1 MGTRVVFS
9 NIRNEILQQIENAQK
24 EVIIAV
30 AWFTDIR
37 IIDSLLEKIQKD
49 NIKVWILFYDD
60 KINKKELYRA
70 LYKAG
75 ATIRYTKTMM
85 HNKFCV
91 IDKNIVI
98 NGSYNWTQNAH
109 SNNRENVQI
118 SNNDVEL
125 ANSFIR
131 EFNKLCEDAVN
142 YYYYATK
149 YETIKAK
156 IESNLDAFYRDCKGL
171 FREPE
176 KYPCIMEIPE
186 MYTEEVN
193 SVTERDAYKYIYF
206 KKYPRNRITD
216 YCYIKRSA
224 SIPIYIL
231 LKNKTD
237 FDKLL
242 ETLFASEKDYFMY
255 FYGKQTDEV
264 LQRLLNLS
272 KERTLE
278 NFKLRNTTISI
289 KYPVVLKL
297 CGLDDYEKTNEFAVN
312 DLTYRYIYPK
322 NKFFIVRREE
332 KEQFDTFRNKKE
344 TIDIFILELIK
355 PNGEVL
361 KRVDEADFN
370 SLDDFRQFKKV
381 EGGFA
386 SKRIAFY
393 DNENDY
399 VKVKI
404 PSIWNPEHLVYNH
417 IIVCDYID
425 VWFYDR
431 NWKCRGKKP
440 VRRYNIIDYSGKFI
454 LPNYQ
459 SKHGES
465 SGYVC
470 YKMKDQYAIEFLYA
484 SYSDNELFD
493 SSNKSNNDIWE
504 AVRNKAQYSSYERI
518 IYNCKTKE
526 LLDLDGVAKRIKRW
540 NEEED
545 KVRRSNSGDCY
556 IATMAYHDI
565 NHPKVQVF
573 RMFRDNTLVNY
584 EAGRRFISFY
594 YAYSP
599 SWVKV
604 LKGKK
609 RINYVIRKLLDGMVY
624 FICRLYKIDFDS
636 VNKK

>member
-60 KINKKELYRA
+60 KINKKELYKD

-118 SNNDVEL
+118 SNNDVNL

-131 EFNKLCEDAVN
+131 EFNKLSKDAVN
-142 YYYYATK
+142 YYCYVTK
-149 YETIKAK
+149 HETIKAQ
-156 IESNLDAFYRDCKGL
+156 IESNLDTFYRDYKGL
-171 FREPE
+171 FQEPE
-176 KYPCIMEIPE
+176 KYPCIMEIPKV
-186 MYTEEVN
+186 YIEE
-193 SVTERDAYKYIYF
+193 DKYGFIYF
-206 KKYPRNRITD
+206 NSFAHGLEHSWRD
-216 YCYIKRSA
+216 YSYSA
-224 SIPIYIL
+224 KGVISIPIYIL
-231 LKNKTD
+231 LKNKIDLTE
-237 FDKLL
+237 LINA
-242 ETLFASEKDYFMY
+242 LFSYEKSNFKYWLFKD
-255 FYGKQTDEV
+255 TDEI
-264 LQRLLNLS
+264 LQSLLNDS
-272 KERTLE
+272 RERTV
-278 NFKLRNTTISI
+278 NSSRVRNTNTAFN
-289 KYPVVLKL
+289 YPVILKL
-297 CGLDDYEKTNEFAVN
+297 YGVSDDEKSEEFAVN
-312 DLTYRYIYPK
+312 DLNYRYVYPK

-332 KEQFDTFRNKKE
+332 KEQFDAFRNKKE

-404 PSIWNPEHLVYNH
+404 TYSWSPERLVFNH
-417 IIVCDYID
+417 IIVSNYIRIPYLKE
-425 VWFYDR
+425 V
-431 NWKCRGKKP
+431 KE
-440 VRRYNIIDYSGKFI
+440 YNIIDYSGKFI
-454 LPNYQ
+454 LPYYGSKYTKENY
-459 SKHGES
+459 
-465 SGYVC
+465 GYIC
-470 YKMKDQYAIEFLYA
+470 YKMKDQYTVEFLYG
-484 SYSDNELFD
+484 YYGGVRDISD
-493 SSNKSNNDIWE
+493 KSNNDIWD
-504 AVRNKAQYSSYERI
+504 ALYNKPFHSYYKRM
-518 IYNCKTKE
+518 IYNLKTKE
-526 LLDLDGVAKRIKRW
+526 LIDLDGMAK
-540 NEEED
+540 EEE
-545 KVRRSNSGDCY
+545 RRKMDEKYRNDGCY
-556 IATMAYHDI
+556 IATMAYQDI

-594 YAYSP
+594 YAHSP

>member
-9 NIRNEILQQIENAQK
+9 NIRNEILQHIENAKK

-30 AWFTDIR
+30 AWFTDIQ

-49 NIKVWILFYDD
+49 DIDVWILFYDD
-60 KINKKELYRA
+60 KINKKELYRD
-70 LYKAG
+70 LYEAG
-75 ATIRYTKTMM
+75 ARIRYTKTMM

-118 SNNDVEL
+118 SNNNVEL
-125 ANSFIR
+125 ANSFIN
-131 EFNKLCEDAVN
+131 EFNKLCKDAVN
-142 YYYYATK
+142 YYFYVTK
-149 YETIKAK
+149 HETIKAK
-156 IESNLDAFYRDCKGL
+156 IESNLDAFYRDYKAL

-186 MYTEEVN
+186 VYI
-193 SVTERDAYKYIYF
+193 ERDKYRFIYF
-206 KKYPRNRITD
+206 NS
-216 YCYIKRSA
+216 SA
-224 SIPIYIL
+224 RDLLGYSYSEKSVISIPIYIL
-231 LKNKTD
+231 LKNKIDLTELI
-237 FDKLL
+237 KA
-242 ETLFASEKDYFMY
+242 LFSYEKSNFRYWLP
-255 FYGKQTDEV
+255 KETDEN
-264 LQRLLNLS
+264 LQILLNNS
-272 KERTLE
+272 RERTV
-278 NFKLRNTTISI
+278 KSIRLRGTNTSFD
-289 KYPVVLKL
+289 YPVILKL
-297 CGLDDYEKTNEFAVN
+297 CGISDDEKSEEFTVN
-312 DLTYRYIYPK
+312 GLNYRYIYPK

-332 KEQFDTFRNKKE
+332 KEQFDTQGKRKE
-344 TIDIFILELIK
+344 KIDIFILELIK

-370 SLDDFRQFKKV
+370 NLNDFRQFKKV

-404 PSIWNPEHLVYNH
+404 TYSWSPERLVFNH
-417 IIVCDYID
+417 VIVIRKP
-425 VWFYDR
+425 YD
-431 NWKCRGKKP
+431 KKEIKE
-440 VRRYNIIDYSGKFI
+440 YNIVDYSGKFI
-454 LPNYQ
+454 LPYYG
-459 SKHGES
+459 SKYTKESHG
-465 SGYVC
+465 YIC
-470 YKMKDQYAIEFLYA
+470 YKMQDQYTVEFLYGWFYGA
-484 SYSDNELFD
+484 VSDISD
-493 SSNKSNNDIWE
+493 ISDKSNNDIWE
-504 AVRNKAQYSSYERI
+504 ALYNKPLHSYCKRM
-518 IYNCKTKE
+518 IYNLKTRE
-526 LLDLDGVAKRIKRW
+526 LTDLDGMEK
-540 NEEED
+540 EEEKRKMD
-545 KVRRSNSGDCY
+545 EKYSKDGCY

-594 YAYSP
+594 YEHSP

-604 LKGKK
+604 LKDKK